1 MKMSSQRGM
10 ALVTSLIMLGLVTLL
25 AIAFIGLS
33 RRERHSV
40 EVTKKTTEAKM
51 MADASLARAQVEVME
66 RLRNNINF
74 QLITSTNGVPP
85 AAPTVD
91 PVVPVS
97 YTVNGAPVD
106 RTFLDLNRNSGLSG
120 LSEST
125 TTTKTGDPQW
135 IGMLEDPTQP
145 HGPDNRFTGRY
156 AYMVVPASKA
166 TGLEWMNSTHHAAAM
181 FHQLDPSAVSSASRV
196 NWPYD
201 HYYPSGPWAARSGLA
216 FNDATVWLANRSR
229 LLEPNA
235 DVFNPSTI
243 KVGANFVGRLTNAA
257 VVDPYTFYKLAGS
270 FSPDGGLADKCL
282 LPVPPYITN
291 KFNLNNTGLA
301 PAVYFKE
308 VADRLLAASALP
320 VVSGGVVKYQVGTLN
335 AGALLSFPPTST
347 GILVYPEYQYTPEVH
362 RLLQLAANITDARLN
377 TVDYH
382 PLVFRPVLAAS
393 GGQVFISGFVQE
405 IDANFLGNPTVHLPS
420 GIASVNAAS
429 LAGIIQHSSGVSSL
443 PILIASKKRW
453 PRPDPSL
460 GLTNP
465 FSPTPPLPPDP
476 LDYLSRSNP
485 STHVFP
491 NLNEISLL
499 TVGNTVTNS
508 PTTLTLNVAAN
519 VYLETWNST
528 AYPSYL
534 FGATANKVPITF
546 GLDIVNSLS
555 GSVQWPAG
563 IQSFASTKATNLT
576 ITLTGPPSSN
586 FHTIGTTHT
595 NIPSI
600 SFAYGPPRP
609 IASLQMTNWV
619 RHALIHSSK
628 VVEYASIVQMSASA
642 VGFPLNGAS
651 VSETSS
657 QVDDPLVNN
666 SIEEFQTSSQ
676 ANYVTTTTLTTLNIG
691 RQNPTSSTQPSPSY
705 AYTDRELVRPN
716 AQYAFTFHSGN
727 FGNVGQLGHIH
738 RGTPWQTV
746 FFKSYPQPAIPWDAT
761 VKRIPETHATNDWR
775 LPDLFTAA
783 ASAAA
788 ATGLPS
794 VNNTSDATWAAVLSG
809 VSMRTQPEDWITP
822 GTRDYVLFDL
832 SQHPG
837 YNWGSLNP
845 YPNNNRYQ
853 LFRQDKLISY
863 TAGGCTSVVT
873 TNGGGF
879 ALNFS
884 NPNYRY
890 YTYPAPTFQPVLNSY
905 ATNFT
910 ITVSGLPFIFS
921 GDLIT
926 PLTQSINAQRNNA
939 MGNGKPFA
947 LTGQVLGTPG
957 LTVGGIAPF
966 SWNWRSTDQDDERIP
981 LQILSR
987 LRVEDEPIVV
997 VYAWGQSLK
1006 PARITTSAVNV
1017 GFVENYV
1024 VTGQV
1029 GTRTVLRIKNF
1040 NPAITNQPPRMVV
1053 ESFKVLP

>member
-1 MKMSSQRGM
+1 MKMPPLTCRRGM
-10 ALVTSLIMLGLVTLL
+10 ALVTSLIMLGLFTVL

-40 EVTKKTTEAKM
+40 EVTKKTTEAKL
-51 MADASLARAQVEVME
+51 MADASLARAQVEVLD

-85 AAPTVD
+85 VD

-97 YTVNGAPVD
+97 YTVNGASVD
-106 RTFLDLNRNSGLSG
+106 RTFLDLNRNFDLSG
-120 LSEST
+120 LSEPT
-125 TTTKTGDPQW
+125 TTTETGDPQW

-156 AYMVVPASKA
+156 AYMIVPASKA
-166 TGLEWMNSTHHAAAM
+166 TGLEWMTSPHHAASM
-181 FHQLDPSAVSSASRV
+181 FHQLDRSAVPSISRV

-201 HYYPSGPWAARSGLA
+201 HYYASGPWAAMSGLA
-216 FNDATVWLANRSR
+216 FNDAAVWLANRSR

-235 DVFNPSTI
+235 DVFTAG
-243 KVGANFVGRLTNAA
+243 KVGANFVNSLTNASIA
-257 VVDPYTFYKLAGS
+257 DPYTFYKLAGS

-347 GILVYPEYQYTPEVH
+347 GIMVYPEYQYTPEVH

-377 TVDYH
+377 TADYH

-405 IDANFLGNPTVHLPS
+405 PDATFLGYPTVHLPS

-429 LAGIIQHSSGVSSL
+429 LAGIIQHTTGVSSL
-443 PILIASKKRW
+443 PVLIASKKSW

-460 GLTNP
+460 GL
-465 FSPTPPLPPDP
+465 SDPTPPDP
-476 LDYLSRSNP
+476 LGYLSRGGP

-528 AYPSYL
+528 GYPSYL
-534 FGATANKVPITF
+534 MSGTTQTPITF
-546 GLDIVNSLS
+546 GLNIVNSLS

-586 FHTIGTTHT
+586 FHTIGATHT

-600 SFAYGPPRP
+600 SFAYGSPRP

-642 VGFPLNGAS
+642 VGFPPNGAS

-666 SIEEFQTSSQ
+666 SIEEFQTPIQ
-676 ANYVTTTTLTTLNIG
+676 ANYVTTTTLNTLNIG

-705 AYTDRELVRPN
+705 AYTDRELARPN

-746 FFKSYPQPAIPWDAT
+746 FFKSYPQPPQPAAPWDAT

-794 VNNTSDATWAAVLSG
+794 VNNMNDATWAAVLSG
-809 VSMRTQPEDWITP
+809 VSMRTQPEEWITP

-832 SQHPG
+832 GQHPG
-837 YNWGSLNP
+837 YDWGLNP
-845 YPNNNRYQ
+845 YPNNNRFQ

-873 TNGGGF
+873 PNGGGF

-884 NPNYRY
+884 NPAYLY
-890 YTYPAPTFQPVLNSY
+890 YTYPAPTFQPVPNFY

-910 ITVSGLPFIFS
+910 ITGSVFT

-926 PLTQSINAQRNNA
+926 FLTQSINAQRNTA

-957 LTVGGIAPF
+957 LTVGGIAQF
-966 SWNWRSTDQDDERIP
+966 SRNWSSDQDDERIP

-1006 PARITTSAVNV
+1006 PALINTSGVNV
-1017 GFVENYV
+1017 GLVGNYV

-1053 ESFKVLP
+1053 ESFKALP